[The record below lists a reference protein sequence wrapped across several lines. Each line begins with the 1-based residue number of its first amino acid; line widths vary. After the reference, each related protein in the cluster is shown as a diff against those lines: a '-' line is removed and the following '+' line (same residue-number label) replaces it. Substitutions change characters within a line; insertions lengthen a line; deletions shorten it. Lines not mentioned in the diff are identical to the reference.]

1 MLSHCKVQDS
11 RLPGRLATGARRSQS
26 SHVREVTLRPETVR
40 LLDGWLWKRLHIVK
54 IPDSRNLYLEGLG
67 KHNRCISQAH
77 FLPVIPCRPHAAST
91 GTLHTVRIKEA
102 IKIKL
107 KKVSSIQ
114 KQPPLWWEGQW
125 EGEGKGRENAPKW
138 PTQDLSC
145 NPSSTTVPASMAPTS
160 HLWLFKFKL
169 T

>member
-1 MLSHCKVQDS
+1 MSLKTTNTQAASPPAVP
-11 RLPGRLATGARRSQS
+11 R
-26 SHVREVTLRPETVR
+26 
-40 LLDGWLWKRLHIVK
+40 KRLHTVN

-107 KKVSSIQ
+107 RRNPPSKDKTHLWREGWWEEGEKENTPYWQTWEQSCNHLSRTPCLEPCWPIG
-114 KQPPLWWEGQW
+114 QPP
-125 EGEGKGRENAPKW
+125 A
-138 PTQDLSC
+138 TC
-145 NPSSTTVPASMAPTS
+145 ASNI
-160 HLWLFKFKL
+160 
-169 T
+169 